1 MHFGVLAAEAAAGG
15 WHPRPSPGGRAPRSG
30 IVPRKP
36 GTATLTPHTLAVLRQ
51 LEDGQFHSGEA
62 IGRALGITRGSV
74 SNALA
79 HIDEFGLEVHKLH
92 GRGYRLASPV
102 QWLSRE
108 TILDALGPQA
118 RAFALEVVDET
129 GSTNTDLMQAANQG
143 APSGTVRVAELQT
156 RGRGRRGRD
165 WHSGLGGALT
175 FSLLWRF
182 EQGAGF
188 LSGLSLAVGVALA
201 RVLRRHGAGDVMLK
215 WPNDL
220 LWRHLKLAGIL
231 IELSGDVMGPTAAVI
246 GVGMNVRLPGA
257 VKARIDQPVVD
268 LARIGVAADRN
279 RLLAD
284 LLAELAK
291 VLGRFSL
298 EGFVPFRD
306 EWNAAHAYQDKMVR
320 LKLPQGAGFEGRVEG
335 AAEDGALA
343 IATKAGTRKFYGG
356 ELSLRPAS

>member
-1 MHFGVLAAEAAAGG
+1 
-15 WHPRPSPGGRAPRSG
+15 
-30 IVPRKP
+30 
-36 GTATLTPHTLAVLRQ
+36 LTPHTLAVLRH

-62 IGRALGITRGSV
+62 IGQALGITRGSV

-79 HIDEFGLEVHKLH
+79 RVGELGLEVHKVH

-102 QWLSRE
+102 QWLARDA
-108 TILDALGPQA
+108 IRDALGPQA
-118 RAFALEVVDET
+118 GVFALEVIDET
-129 GSTNTDLMQAANQG
+129 ESTNTDLMQAAAQG
-143 APSGTVRVAELQT
+143 APSGAVRVAELQT

-182 EQGAGF
+182 AQGAGF

-201 RVLRRHGAGDVMLK
+201 RVLRRHGAGEVMLK

-246 GVGMNVRLPGA
+246 GVGMNLRLPES

-268 LARIGVAADRN
+268 LVRIGLEIDRN
-279 RLLAD
+279 RLFAD
-284 LLAELAK
+284 LLAELAT
-291 VLGRFSL
+291 VLGRFSA
-298 EGFVPFRD
+298 EGFAPFRD

-320 LKLPQGAGFEGRVEG
+320 LKLPDGVEFEGRVEG

-343 IATKAGTRKFYGG
+343 IATKAGMRRFYGG
-356 ELSLRPAS
+356 ELSLRLAS